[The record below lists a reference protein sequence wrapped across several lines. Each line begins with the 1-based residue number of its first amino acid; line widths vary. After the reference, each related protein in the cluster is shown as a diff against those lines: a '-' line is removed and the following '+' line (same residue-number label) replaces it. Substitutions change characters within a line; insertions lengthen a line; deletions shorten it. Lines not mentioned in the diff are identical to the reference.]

1 MIFREEENTT
11 NISNL
16 EKLFKGHYKSL
27 CNVAFN
33 IVHDRAAA
41 EDVVQDVFL
50 KIWKK
55 REELSINTSLKGYM
69 FRSTINTALNYIE
82 NRKRNFPV
90 YNELNEEMVGGV
102 GKAEDHLLETE
113 LKEKLTQ
120 SINRLPG
127 KCKQI
132 FILSRFEEM
141 RYAEIAEKLNISIKT
156 VENQMG
162 KALRRLRRY
171 LHAYIPEETSV
182 KSMPSN
188 KNRVFKQN

>member
-1 MIFREEENTT
+1 MYKEEDNTT
-11 NISNL
+11 NIAHL

-33 IVHDRAAA
+33 IVNDRAAA

-69 FRSTINTALNYIE
+69 FRSTINTALNHIE
-82 NRKRNFPV
+82 NRKRNFPFH
-90 YNELNEEMVGGV
+90 NEINEEILGGTE
-102 GKAEDHLLETE
+102 KAEDQLMEME

-120 SINRLPG
+120 SINRLPV

-132 FILSRFEEM
+132 FILSRFEGLK
-141 RYAEIAEKLNISIKT
+141 YAEIAEKQNISVKT

-171 LHAYIPEETSV
+171 LHAYIPEGTSAG
-182 KSMPSN
+182 SIPTD
-188 KNRVFKQN
+188 